1 MSAVRNSTAARAV
14 STPGLIVKTSMR
26 HRTTLLLA
34 GLLCVLV
41 SSGWLWYKIVG
52 PGADMTAAAK
62 KFLASL
68 NDAQRATAQRKYD
81 DPARLDWHFIPKA
94 SRKGLQIKDM
104 TAEQRKAA
112 HALLSAALSQA
123 GYEKATT
130 IMELEAI
137 LHELEK
143 TKQGGNIR
151 DPERYYFTVFGTP
164 NEQSKWGL
172 SVEGHHLSL
181 NFVVADGR
189 VVSSTPAFFG
199 ANPAEVKS
207 SVGVGPK
214 AGTRVL
220 KAEEQLAFDLVNSLD
235 DSQRK
240 TAMLAD
246 KAPAD
251 IRGPADKQPPGGNPE
266 GLPLSKLTR
275 DQKKTLRSLVE
286 AYCANMPKEV
296 ADRRL
301 AAIRESGVDS
311 LHFAW
316 AGATK
321 PGIGHYYRVQGPTFL
336 IEFVNVQPDAAGN
349 PANHIHS
356 VWRDMAGDF
365 ALPRK

>member
-1 MSAVRNSTAARAV
+1 
-14 STPGLIVKTSMR
+14 MR
-26 HRTTLLLA
+26 HRLSFLFAALLTVA
-34 GLLCVLV
+34 IA
-41 SSGWLWYKIVG
+41 SGWLWYKVVG
-52 PGADMTAAAK
+52 PGADMAVAAE

-68 NDAQRATAQRKYD
+68 DDQQRKTALMSYD
-81 DPARLDWHFIPKA
+81 DPARVDWYFVPRNQ
-94 SRKGLQIKDM
+94 RKGLQIKEM
-104 TAEQRKAA
+104 SAEQRKAA
-112 HALLSAALSQA
+112 HALLSSALSQA

-143 TKQGGNIR
+143 AKQGGNIR
-151 DPERYYFTVFGTP
+151 DPERYYFTVFGQP
-164 NEQSKWGL
+164 GEQGKWGL

-199 ANPAEVKS
+199 ANPAEVRS

-214 AGTRVL
+214 PGTRVL

-235 DSQRK
+235 EEQRK
-240 TAMLAD
+240 TALIAE

-251 IRGPADKQPPGGNPE
+251 IRGPTGTHAPAGAPE
-266 GLPLSKLTR
+266 GLKVANMKPA
-275 DQKKTLRSLVE
+275 QKKILRSLIE
-286 AYCANMPKEV
+286 SYCASMPKEV
-296 ADRRL
+296 ADRRIE
-301 AAIRESGVDS
+301 AVREAGVDAI
-311 LHFAW
+311 HFAW

-321 PGIGHYYRVQGPTFL
+321 PGIGHYYRVQGPSFL

-349 PANHIHS
+349 VANHIHC

-365 ALPRK
+365 GLPRK